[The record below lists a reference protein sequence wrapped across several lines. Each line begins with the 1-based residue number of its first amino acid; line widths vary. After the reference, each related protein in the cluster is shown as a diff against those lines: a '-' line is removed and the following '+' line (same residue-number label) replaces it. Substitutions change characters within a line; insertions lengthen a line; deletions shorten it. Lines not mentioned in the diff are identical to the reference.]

1 MKEEKKDIDPNESGS
16 AHVTHMSDIPQVN
29 SDADGPRTVE
39 QYSRREDK
47 VGGVR
52 LQVLNILMI
61 VAFGIL
67 SLYLLF
73 GTFRTNEGYTE
84 MRTATDKYI
93 VCQQAASDMQAASD
107 FLTDQVRTFA
117 VTGDREAVARY
128 FEEVNV
134 TKRRDN
140 ALSSMHEYLSD
151 SDAES
156 HLADALKYS
165 TELMDREYY
174 AMAVTAYARGYDL
187 NDFPEAVRSVDVPEA
202 VIGLPAAEQ
211 SQMARNL
218 VFDEVYQDYK
228 RKITESTDKCIGE
241 LVDSTRLQ
249 QLSAADSLLSILRS
263 QHIVIGLLLVL
274 SLSIVFLTTFLLIR
288 PLSSCVGHIR
298 QKQPLPMDGAYELRF
313 LAQTYNTMFDQVMR
327 TQEALSYEASHD
339 ALTGLFNRSFFDSI
353 RKKMDES
360 SIAMILID
368 VDKFKTVND
377 TYGHSTGDHVL
388 ISVAEILR
396 GSFRTEDYVCRIG
409 GDEFAVIMV
418 HADSNLRGL
427 LMSKIAAAN
436 AKLAHPADGLPVV
449 SLSVGVAFGDRE
461 NPGEDIFKDADKA
474 LYRVKEGG
482 RCGIDFY

>member
-1 MKEEKKDIDPNESGS
+1 MTEEKKDIDPNESGS

-29 SDADGPRTVE
+29 SDAEGPRTVE

-156 HLADALKYS
+156 HLADALKAAPAD
-165 TELMDREYY
+165 T
-174 AMAVTAYARGYDL
+174 L
-187 NDFPEAVRSVDVPEA
+187 NVCLNTGSSP
-202 VIGLPAAEQ
+202 
-211 SQMARNL
+211 
-218 VFDEVYQDYK
+218 
-228 RKITESTDKCIGE
+228 CI
-241 LVDSTRLQ
+241 LT
-249 QLSAADSLLSILRS
+249 AADGGDS
-263 QHIVIGLLLVL
+263 
-274 SLSIVFLTTFLLIR
+274 F
-288 PLSSCVGHIR
+288 
-298 QKQPLPMDGAYELRF
+298 
-313 LAQTYNTMFDQVMR
+313 TY
-327 TQEALSYEASHD
+327 
-339 ALTGLFNRSFFDSI
+339 
-353 RKKMDES
+353 
-360 SIAMILID
+360 MILP
-368 VDKFKTVND
+368 VR
-377 TYGHSTGDHVL
+377 
-388 ISVAEILR
+388 LR
-396 GSFRTEDYVCRIG
+396 AGQ
-409 GDEFAVIMV
+409 
-418 HADSNLRGL
+418 
-427 LMSKIAAAN
+427 
-436 AKLAHPADGLPVV
+436 
-449 SLSVGVAFGDRE
+449 
-461 NPGEDIFKDADKA
+461 
-474 LYRVKEGG
+474 
-482 RCGIDFY
+482 